1 VRVFITGASGLLGRV
16 LPRVFATEECYQ
28 STHEQED
35 IGEPRIVTTI
45 VNYKPDVIIHAAAM
59 TDVDGCEVQPN
70 VAFRVNEH
78 GTRHV
83 AEAAHRTGALLVY
96 VSTDYV
102 YDGTKGTAYIETDP
116 TNPINVYGR
125 SKLAGER
132 AAQEA
137 ERWLVVRTSWLYG
150 EGRPNFV
157 TNVLEWIKTQPA
169 LRLVWDKQGSPTYVV
184 DLAQTI
190 RYLVDASITH
200 EICHASGEGVCNWV
214 EYGQEILKITGLQKE
229 IQPITFDDL
238 QRPATRPAHTGL
250 HSAVLEKHGFPM
262 RPWQEA
268 LREFLAIL

>member
-1 VRVFITGASGLLGRV
+1 MRVFITGASGLLGRV

-35 IGEPRIVTTI
+35 IGEPRMVTTI
-45 VNYKPDVIIHAAAM
+45 VNYQPDVIIHAAAM
-59 TDVDGCEVQPN
+59 TDVDGCEVQPH
-70 VAFRVNEH
+70 VAFRVNEY

-83 AEAAHRTGALLVY
+83 AEAARRTGALLVY

-157 TNVLEWIKTQPA
+157 TNVLDWIKTQPA

-184 DLAQTI
+184 DLAQAI
-190 RYLVDASITH
+190 RDLVDTGITH

-214 EYGQEILKITGLQKE
+214 EYGQEILKLTGLQKE

-268 LREFLAIL
+268 LQEFLAIL